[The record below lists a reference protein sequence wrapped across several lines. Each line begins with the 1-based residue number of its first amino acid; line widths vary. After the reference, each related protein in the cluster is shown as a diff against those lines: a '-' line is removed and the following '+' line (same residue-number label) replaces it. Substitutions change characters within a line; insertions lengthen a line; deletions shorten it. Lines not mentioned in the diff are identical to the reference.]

1 MIAKFNKTKSLL
13 SVEWGL
19 GHPKYLIIYKKS
31 VRNERVKKVLDP
43 VLASVA
49 VIMIGY
55 RGPTPSV
62 DPERTIKRCYLYLS
76 GMGPQ
81 VFCSR
86 SPRQGKALS
95 EY

>member
-1 MIAKFNKTKSLL
+1 MIAKFNKTKSFV

-55 RGPTPSV
+55 RGPIPSGDILEAFINLFV
-62 DPERTIKRCYLYLS
+62 ELFTYLWT
-76 GMGPQ
+76 
-81 VFCSR
+81 SR
-86 SPRQGKALS
+86 RFHYNI
-95 EY
+95 E